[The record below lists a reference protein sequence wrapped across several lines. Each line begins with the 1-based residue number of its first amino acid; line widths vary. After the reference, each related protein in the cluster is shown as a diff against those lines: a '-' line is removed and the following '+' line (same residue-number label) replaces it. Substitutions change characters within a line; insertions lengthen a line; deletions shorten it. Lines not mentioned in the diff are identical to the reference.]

1 MKQIT
6 EYERVAKQA
15 VQELALRMMHERV
28 NSRDELESLAWL
40 VAVDVTSKL
49 STKQLLRMAMEESWM
64 AEFPITYKFNSSDTS
79 ARAAIRSVLILCLQT
94 ELVLNNTPAEFYAS

>member
-1 MKQIT
+1 MKEIT

-49 STKQLLRMAMEESWM
+49 STMQLLRMAMQESWM
-64 AEFPITYKFNSSDTS
+64 AEFPIKYKFNSSDTS

-94 ELVLNNTPAEFYAS
+94 ELVLNNTPAEFYVG